1 MSNLVGILSMS
12 WHPVHVMLSRYRKS
26 AENSQEEYDIG
37 CVQNLLTSRKDLGTY
52 LKRGYA
58 SMLKLTVIQECVTK
72 WNTKLSVL

>member
-1 MSNLVGILSMS
+1 MASCPCHAFKIFTE
-12 WHPVHVMLSRYRKS
+12 KS

-72 WNTKLSVL
+72 